1 MLLTSYSFFEGIR
14 RISSA
19 DYLPNETD
27 LLRAG
32 IKTSGISE
40 TRFRMGSLSIKMVDV
55 NGQRSEMKKWI
66 HAFENVPVILF
77 VVDMDEYDEVSLEK
91 PYRNKM
97 MESIVLFDSIVNS
110 RWFMRS
116 SVFLLLNKLDSFR
129 RKLRMA
135 PLANYFPDYSGGS
148 DVNKAEEFILWRF
161 TKLNRANLTIYPH
174 LIETTDKFNIRLVFN
189 SIEEAFIKRDLE
201 KRGFIA

>member
-1 MLLTSYSFFEGIR
+1 
-14 RISSA
+14 
-19 DYLPNETD
+19 
-27 LLRAG
+27 
-32 IKTSGISE
+32 
-40 TRFRMGSLSIKMVDV
+40 MGSLSIKMVDV

-116 SVFLLLNKLDSFR
+116 SVFLLLNNLDTFK
-129 RKLRMA
+129 RKLRRV
-135 PLANYFPDYSGGS
+135 PLENYFFDYIGGN
-148 DVNKAEEFILWRF
+148 DVNKAEEFILRCF
-161 TKLNRANLTIYPH
+161 TQLDRAHLNIYPH
-174 LIETTDKFNIRLVFN
+174 FIETTDKSKIRLVFE
-189 SIEEAFIKRDLE
+189 SIEQMILKSNLGIK
-201 KRGFIA
+201 F

>member
-32 IKTSGISE
+32 IRTSGISE
-40 TRFRMGSLSIKMVDV
+40 TRFQMGSLSIKMVDV

-116 SVFLLLNKLDSFR
+116 LVFLLLNKLDSFR
-129 RKLRMA
+129 RKLRMV
-135 PLANYFPDYSGGS
+135 PLANCFPDYRGGN
-148 DVNKAEEFILWRF
+148 DVNKAEEYILQRF
-161 TKLNRANLTIYPH
+161 TQLNRAHIYPH
-174 LIETTDKFNIRLVFN
+174 LIETIDKSKIRLVF
-189 SIEEAFIKRDLE
+189 EDIKQKIILSNME
-201 KRGFIA
+201 KILL